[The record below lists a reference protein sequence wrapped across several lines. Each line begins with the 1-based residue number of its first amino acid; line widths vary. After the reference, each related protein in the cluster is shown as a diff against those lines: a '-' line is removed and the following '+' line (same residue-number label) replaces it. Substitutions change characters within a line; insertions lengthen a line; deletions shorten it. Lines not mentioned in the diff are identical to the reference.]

1 MDFIKKLQNID
12 SRVIYA
18 VVLVCLIVPMLFPI
32 GIPLSIARNTSSI
45 YELIETLG
53 PNDRVVLSLDYEP
66 ASSPDVHPQ
75 SIAVTQHLLQRGV
88 KVIYVAF
95 WEAGPLFAEGMI
107 EDYTA
112 KYNLQ
117 YGVDVINLGFI
128 AGRETAIRAFG
139 DDILNSAPVDFRNN
153 PTATMP
159 IMAGI
164 QDAKD
169 IDLFITFSG
178 GSPGVLE
185 WIRQVK
191 DVHNIRLAAGAV
203 TVSVPGFIPFVQ
215 SGQLIGL
222 LAGLRGA
229 AEYEVLSGNPGAA
242 ASKMDGQSL
251 GHMAII
257 TFIILGNLAYIAE
270 QRSKKKD

>member
-1 MDFIKKLQNID
+1 MEFIKKLQSID

-18 VVLVCLIVPMLFPI
+18 VVLVALIVPMLFPI
-32 GIPLSIARNTSSI
+32 GIPLSIAQNTSSI
-45 YELIETLG
+45 YDIVQALG
-53 PNDRVVLSLDYEP
+53 PDARVVLSLDYEP

-75 SIAVTQHLLQRGV
+75 TVAVTQHLLQRGV
-88 KVIYVAF
+88 KIIYVSF
-95 WEAGPLFAEGMI
+95 WEAGPLFAEGLI
-107 EDYTA
+107 SNYTDQ
-112 KYNLQ
+112 YNLE
-117 YGVDVINLGFI
+117 YGVDIINLGFI

-139 DDILNSAPVDFRNN
+139 DDVLNSAPVDFRNN
-153 PTATMP
+153 PTASMP

-164 QDAKD
+164 VDAKD

-191 DVHNIRLAAGAV
+191 DVHNIQLAAGAV

-215 SGQLIGL
+215 SGQLVGL

-229 AEYEVLSGNPGAA
+229 AEYEVLSGNPGSA

-251 GHMAII
+251 GHLAII
-257 TFIILGNLAYIAE
+257 VFILVGNIAYVAE
-270 QRSKKKD
+270 RRSKKN

>member
-1 MDFIKKLQNID
+1 LEFIKKLQSID
-12 SRVIYA
+12 SRIIYA

-32 GIPLSIARNTSSI
+32 GIPLSIAQNTSSI
-45 YELIETLG
+45 YEIVEALG

-75 SIAVTQHLLQRGV
+75 SVAVTQHLLQRGV
-88 KVIYVAF
+88 KIIYVAF
-95 WEAGPLFAEGMI
+95 WEAGPLFAEGLI
-107 EDYTA
+107 NNYTDQ
-112 KYNLQ
+112 YNLE
-117 YGVDVINLGFI
+117 YGVDIVNLGFI

-139 DDILNSAPVDFRNN
+139 DDVLNSAPVDFRNN
-153 PTATMP
+153 PTASMP

-164 QDAKD
+164 RDAKD

-191 DVHNIRLAAGAV
+191 DVHNIKLAAGAV

-229 AEYEVLSGNPGAA
+229 AEYEVLSGNPGSA

-251 GHMAII
+251 GHLAII
-257 TFIILGNLAYIAE
+257 VFILVGNIAYIAE
-270 QRSKKKD
+270 RRSKKSE